1 MGRTVMAELF
11 SSAIRIDTNL
21 EGRLLRRLGRL
32 AQTRQ
37 RGIPRLLDGGL
48 DDHMRPFVVTEPIF
62 TPTLRSLLRDS
73 QYLAGYRVANCVAEI
88 ARTLQAAH
96 DLGLVHGR
104 VCPGNIHLDASREQA
119 WVMGWVDGAMPSIR
133 THELSARP
141 GSASSYLA
149 PEVFRD
155 EIIGP
160 AADVYGT
167 GVVLHELLTG
177 RPPEIPLRARHPS
190 ISKKLQPVIE
200 RALEPDA
207 RRRWPSADS
216 LASAIEDA
224 TPAAATS
231 LPTELHPIERPAR
244 HSRRSVSGALASML
258 ALATLLTFVV
268 IAFGIMRFFGDTPLI
283 AKGVAMS
290 VPSLQ
295 GKTVAEA
302 QQIASQSDTQLLVV
316 GERESDRYPAGQIMH
331 QTPVPGWHL
340 YDRQPVRVTVSTGVI
355 VPDVLG
361 KSITEAAKQANELGW
376 KVARVEPAP
385 GKGAEATTILMQ
397 SPKPGELVRDAGEL
411 ALVIA
416 E

>member
-1 MGRTVMAELF
+1 
-11 SSAIRIDTNL
+11 
-21 EGRLLRRLGRL
+21 
-32 AQTRQ
+32 
-37 RGIPRLLDGGL
+37 
-48 DDHMRPFVVTEPIF
+48 
-62 TPTLRSLLRDS
+62 
-73 QYLAGYRVANCVAEI
+73 
-88 ARTLQAAH
+88 
-96 DLGLVHGR
+96 
-104 VCPGNIHLDASREQA
+104 
-119 WVMGWVDGAMPSIR
+119 MGWVDGAMPRIR
-133 THELSARP
+133 THELSGRP

-149 PEVFRD
+149 PEIFRD

-160 AADVYGT
+160 AADIYGG
-167 GVVLHELLTG
+167 GVVLHEMLTG
-177 RPPEIPLRARHPS
+177 RPPAIPLRTRHPS

-231 LPTELHPIERPAR
+231 LPPAVHSIERPAR
-244 HSRRSVSGALASML
+244 HPRRSVSRAVATTLS
-258 ALATLLTFVV
+258 LATLLTFVV
-268 IAFGIMRFFGDTPLI
+268 IALGIVRFFGDTPLI
-283 AKGVAMS
+283 TAGVAMS

-302 QQIASQSDTQLLVV
+302 QQIANQSDTQLLVV

-340 YDRQPVRVTVSTGVI
+340 YDRQPLRVTVSTGVI

-361 KSITEAAKQANELGW
+361 KSINEAAKQANELGW

-385 GKGAEATTILMQ
+385 RKGAEATTILMQ
-397 SPKPGELVRDAGEL
+397 SPEPGELVHAPGEL

-416 E
+416 Q